1 MPPDISK
8 KNKFLS
14 FIGKQMCEYEIKRMH
29 LTLWESKNYETWEE
43 KQVAGLFY
51 MMLSKIKIN
60 LKQMVSPKTA
70 LKQFLS
76 NHSFCKSISPQKEPC
91 MFLIVARS

>member
-8 KNKFLS
+8 NKNKFLS

-43 KQVAGLFY
+43 NT
-51 MMLSKIKIN
+51 S
-60 LKQMVSPKTA
+60 SR
-70 LKQFLS
+70 
-76 NHSFCKSISPQKEPC
+76 
-91 MFLIVARS
+91 LILYDA